1 MLGQAVVG
9 KERKGE
15 ILEEKKITASDGNLH
30 GLIFKLGT
38 TPLLEHHLYHDVWC
52 HPGAQLV

>member
-15 ILEEKKITASDGNLH
+15 ILEEKKVTVSDGNAH

-38 TPLLEHHLYHDVWC
+38 TPLMEHRLYHDVRC
-52 HPGAQLV
+52 HSGAQLV